1 MYKRLQK
8 LTHVDNARNALMEEK
23 KIKQAPFDEAS
34 QNDKVIAAQQQEYD
48 YRYSRV
54 RIERANVTFFNV
66 LHLAH
71 VPMSL
76 RARTSALDGWL
87 RIIKVQKGWDIEL
100 YDLIGCPG

>member
-1 MYKRLQK
+1 
-8 LTHVDNARNALMEEK
+8 MEGIPNRRGDMGPSTTTQSSRT
-23 KIKQAPFDEAS
+23 IKGLFEGRQPRGGKGSVGGEVTTCS
-34 QNDKVIAAQQQEYD
+34 KGGV
-48 YRYSRV
+48 V
-54 RIERANVTFFNV
+54 VTFFNV